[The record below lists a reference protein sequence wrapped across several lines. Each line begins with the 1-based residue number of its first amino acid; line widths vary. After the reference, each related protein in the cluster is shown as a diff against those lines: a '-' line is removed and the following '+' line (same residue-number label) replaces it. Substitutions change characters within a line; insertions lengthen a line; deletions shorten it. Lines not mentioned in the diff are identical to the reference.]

1 MPQTRSTTSSKDGC
15 STHHWRSIVQSA
27 HSPRAMMSSIAV
39 GDRAAA
45 FVSTRWRCRMSR
57 SNSTWNDGACRRS
70 KNSVDRSKTQGGDP
84 PGGSITSC
92 WDPDDLV
99 RDFVPEAESNGH
111 RKRLAITGV
120 LQVSQR
126 LVESCRA
133 ARMPTLIPNSG
144 SSQRSTV
151 CQLSRMST
159 IAPRLPMTLSARA
172 CPASIALIDE
182 QPVAVAAR

>member
-1 MPQTRSTTSSKDGC
+1 MPQTRSTTTSKDGC

-45 FVSTRWRCRMSR
+45 FVSTRWRCRMFR
-57 SNSTWNDGACRRS
+57 SNSTWNDGAFRRS
-70 KNSVDRSKTQGGDP
+70 KNSVDRSKTQGRDP
-84 PGGSITSC
+84 PRVSIMSSR
-92 WDPDDLV
+92 DPDDLEW
-99 RDFVPEAESNGH
+99 DLVPEEESHGH

-120 LQVSQR
+120 PQARQR

-133 ARMPTLIPNSG
+133 TRMPTLIPNSG
-144 SSQRSTV
+144 TSRRSTV
-151 CQLSRMST
+151 CQLSRTST

-172 CPASIALIDE
+172 CPASIALIDDW
-182 QPVAVAAR
+182 PMAVAAR